1 MNHATKLIHEGLQQ
15 LGRHFVVLAKD
26 VRADV
31 GIDLVRASVRLAAE
45 DAEGLGGDARERPT
59 PAGVDDRKRPRR
71 RKHDRDAVRE
81 AQEHGNARSRAD
93 DGVRPLER
101 LGTGGLDGL
110 SSGVANDDHLVP
122 VDLLGLH
129 EVAGDACGS
138 HGGKRTRAVL
148 RDIRW
153 VIAAARPQVQARE
166 LAF

>member
-15 LGRHFVVLAKD
+15 LGRHLVVLAKD

-45 DAEGLGGDARERPT
+45 GAEGLGGDARERPA
-59 PAGVDDRKRPRR
+59 PAGVDDRERPRR

-81 AQEHGNARSRAD
+81 AQEHGNARGRAD

-101 LGTGGLDGL
+101 LDAGGLDGL
-110 SSGVANDDHLVP
+110 WRGVANDDHIVP

-129 EVAGDACGS
+129 EVAGDVRGP
-138 HGGKRTRAVL
+138 HGGERTRAVL
-148 RDIRW
+148 CDVRR
-153 VIAAARPQVQARE
+153 VIAAARPQVQAGE